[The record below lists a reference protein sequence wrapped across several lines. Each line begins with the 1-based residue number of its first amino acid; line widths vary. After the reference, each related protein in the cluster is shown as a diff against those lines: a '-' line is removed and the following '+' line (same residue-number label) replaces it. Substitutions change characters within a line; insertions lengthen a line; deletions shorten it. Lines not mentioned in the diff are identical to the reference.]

1 MIIENQYNTYEI
13 ENLTFHFD
21 EDYYYPIVSFNFR
34 VIHSYNYLPK
44 TYFEDVT
51 IRTMEPNLPYTMVLK
66 EILTK
71 CEEIIETLD

>member
-1 MIIENQYNTYEI
+1 MIIENQYNSYKI

-21 EDYYYPIVSFNFR
+21 MGYYYPVISFNFS
-34 VIHSYNYLPK
+34 VVYSYKYLDK

-51 IRTMEPNLPYTMVLK
+51 IRMMEPNLPYTMVLK
-66 EILTK
+66 EILKK